1 MKGKKLTF
9 ILSILLAAA
18 LVPLAAAADLPQ
30 GPAHHSHTAVT
41 LQSQSQFQSPSQSQ
55 TQEQAKTFTGKV
67 TKSNGRYVL
76 EDETMN
82 STYYLDDTKSAQ
94 KYEAR
99 TTRSPALWT
108 PPTTPSTSRKSKPY
122 NGFVRQRKGEGPS
135 PAGSPPQ
142 PCSPPSSHVT
152 TPVAKYSFS

>member
-18 LVPLAAAADLPQ
+18 LVSLAAAADLPQ

-41 LQSQSQFQSPSQSQ
+41 LQSQSQSQFPRQSQ

-94 KYEAR
+94 KYEGKNVKVTGTLDSANN
-99 TTRSPALWT
+99 TI
-108 PPTTPSTSRKSKPY
+108 
-122 NGFVRQRKGEGPS
+122 
-135 PAGSPPQ
+135 
-142 PCSPPSSHVT
+142 HVQKIEA
-152 TPVAKYSFS
+152 V